1 MMQHGKNGTPK
12 QSPVSAA
19 ISFVTAQ
26 PIMDNIMYFVTIKI

>member
-1 MMQHGKNGTPK
+1 MEKMEPLNNPL
-12 QSPVSAA
+12 SAA